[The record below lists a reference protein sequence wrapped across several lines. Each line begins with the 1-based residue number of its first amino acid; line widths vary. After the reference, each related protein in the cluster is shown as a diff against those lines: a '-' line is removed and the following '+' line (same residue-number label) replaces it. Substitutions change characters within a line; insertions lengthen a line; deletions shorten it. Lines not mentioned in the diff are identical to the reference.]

1 MLLPWQF
8 LCDRV
13 LYFLE
18 SVTIKLF
25 LFLLGT
31 MQQQH
36 HSNTYRLLYIPI
48 VFLFL
53 LSFTDCAKKGRP
65 SGGLRDT
72 IAPVILRSAPEN
84 FTINFKNNEIR
95 ITFDEFIKL
104 KDISKE
110 LIISPPLKYAPVI
123 TPLSVSKV
131 LKIKILDTL
140 KDNTTYSF
148 NFGNSILD
156 NNEGNLFPN
165 YKYVFSTGSYIDSLT
180 LKGTA
185 VDALLPKTDFPTTVV
200 LYQVDQSYKDSLV
213 FLEKP
218 TYITTTINE
227 TNNFELSNLKQG
239 TYQLIALKEQT
250 RNYTFQPKTDKIGF
264 YKDLITIPTDSL
276 FELKLF
282 KEVPD
287 FKPTRPKLESSNR
300 ISFGYEGKTD
310 NYQITLLTPMEDDFQ
325 YQVLKQPGRDTLN
338 FWFKPKVTK
347 DSLVFVTKN
356 KLQIDTTTVRFREL
370 YSDSL
375 RLTAINDRLI
385 SLADT
390 LKLKANTP
398 LVAISSE
405 KISVVTKD
413 TLAIDFVAQINTKEN
428 AAQIVFD
435 KQEEQ
440 LYSITLRNGAL
451 TDYLSNTND
460 SIVYR
465 QQVKPIADFA
475 SLNLTLDN
483 ADEFPLL
490 IELINEKFKVV
501 KQTYLETNAP
511 VFFEHIS
518 PGKYFIRLIV
528 DQNKNKIW
536 DPGNFL
542 DKLAPEKVVYYPS
555 IIELRANWSWSETFT
570 LK

>member
-1 MLLPWQF
+1 
-8 LCDRV
+8 
-13 LYFLE
+13 
-18 SVTIKLF
+18 
-25 LFLLGT
+25 

-110 LIISPPLKYAPVI
+110 LIISPPLKYPPVI

-185 VDALLPKTDFPTTVV
+185 VDALLPKTDFPTTVA

-218 TYITTTINE
+218 TYITTTLDE

-276 FELKLF
+276 FELRLF

-300 ISFGYEGKTD
+300 ISFGYQGKSED
-310 NYQITLLTPMEDDFQ
+310 YQITLLTQMEDDFQ

-385 SLADT
+385 SLGDT

-398 LVAISSE
+398 LVAINSE

-413 TLAIDFVAQINTKEN
+413 SLAIDFVAQINTKEN

-490 IELINEKFKVV
+490 IELIDEKFKVV
-501 KQTYLETNAP
+501 KQAYLEANAP
-511 VFFEHIS
+511 VFFKHIN

>member
-1 MLLPWQF
+1 
-8 LCDRV
+8 
-13 LYFLE
+13 
-18 SVTIKLF
+18 
-25 LFLLGT
+25 

-110 LIISPPLKYAPVI
+110 LIISPPLKYPPVI

-185 VDALLPKTDFPTTVV
+185 VDALLPKTDFPTTVA

-276 FELKLF
+276 FELRLF

-385 SLADT
+385 SLGDT

-398 LVAISSE
+398 LVAINSE

-413 TLAIDFVAQINTKEN
+413 SLAIDFVAQINTKEN

-490 IELINEKFKVV
+490 IELIDEKFKVV
-501 KQTYLETNAP
+501 KQTYLEANAP
-511 VFFEHIS
+511 VFFKHIN

-542 DKLAPEKVVYYPS
+542 DKLAPERVVYYPS

>member
-1 MLLPWQF
+1 
-8 LCDRV
+8 
-13 LYFLE
+13 
-18 SVTIKLF
+18 
-25 LFLLGT
+25 

-84 FTINFKNNEIR
+84 FTTNFKNNEIR

-110 LIISPPLKYAPVI
+110 LIISPPLKYPPVI

-185 VDALLPKTDFPTTVV
+185 VDALLPKTDFPTTVA

-218 TYITTTINE
+218 TYITTTLDE

-276 FELKLF
+276 FELRLF

-300 ISFGYEGKTD
+300 ISFGYQGKSED
-310 NYQITLLTPMEDDFQ
+310 YQITLLTQMEDDFQ

-385 SLADT
+385 SLGDT

-413 TLAIDFVAQINTKEN
+413 SLAIDFVAQINTKEN

-490 IELINEKFKVV
+490 IELIDEKFKVV
-501 KQTYLETNAP
+501 KQVYLEANAP
-511 VFFEHIS
+511 VFFKHIT
-518 PGKYFIRLIV
+518 PGKYFIRLIM

>member
-1 MLLPWQF
+1 
-8 LCDRV
+8 
-13 LYFLE
+13 
-18 SVTIKLF
+18 
-25 LFLLGT
+25 

-84 FTINFKNNEIR
+84 FTTNFKNNEIR

-110 LIISPPLKYAPVI
+110 LIISPPLKYPPVI

-185 VDALLPKTDFPTTVV
+185 VDALLPKTDFPTTVA

-276 FELKLF
+276 FELRLF

-300 ISFGYEGKTD
+300 ISFGYQGKSED
-310 NYQITLLTPMEDDFQ
+310 YQITLLTQMEDDFQ

-385 SLADT
+385 SLGDT

-398 LVAISSE
+398 LVAINSE

-413 TLAIDFVAQINTKEN
+413 SLAIDFVAQINTKEN

-490 IELINEKFKVV
+490 IELIDEKFKVV
-501 KQTYLETNAP
+501 KQTYLEANAP
-511 VFFEHIS
+511 VFFEHIN

-528 DQNKNKIW
+528 DQNKNKVW

>member
-1 MLLPWQF
+1 
-8 LCDRV
+8 
-13 LYFLE
+13 
-18 SVTIKLF
+18 
-25 LFLLGT
+25 

-185 VDALLPKTDFPTTVV
+185 VDALLPKTDFPTTVA

-276 FELKLF
+276 FELRLF

-385 SLADT
+385 SLGDT

-398 LVAISSE
+398 LVAINSE

-490 IELINEKFKVV
+490 IELIDEKFKVV
-501 KQTYLETNAP
+501 KQTYLEANAP
-511 VFFEHIS
+511 VFFKHIN

-542 DKLAPEKVVYYPS
+542 DKLAPERVVYYPS

>member
-1 MLLPWQF
+1 
-8 LCDRV
+8 
-13 LYFLE
+13 
-18 SVTIKLF
+18 
-25 LFLLGT
+25 

-84 FTINFKNNEIR
+84 FTTNFKNNEIR

-110 LIISPPLKYAPVI
+110 LIISPPLKYAPII

-148 NFGNSILD
+148 NFGNSIQD

-185 VDALLPKTDFPTTVV
+185 IDALLPVTDFPTTVA

-276 FELKLF
+276 FELRLF

-310 NYQITLLTPMEDDFQ
+310 NYQITLLTQMEDDFQ

-385 SLADT
+385 SLGDT

-398 LVAISSE
+398 LVAINSE

-413 TLAIDFVAQINTKEN
+413 SLAIDFVAQINTKEN

-451 TDYLSNTND
+451 TDYLSNIND
-460 SIVYR
+460 SVVYR

-490 IELINEKFKVV
+490 IELIDEKFKVV
-501 KQTYLETNAP
+501 KQTYLEANAP
-511 VFFEHIS
+511 VFFEHIN

-542 DKLAPEKVVYYPS
+542 DKLAPERVVYYPS

>member
-1 MLLPWQF
+1 
-8 LCDRV
+8 
-13 LYFLE
+13 
-18 SVTIKLF
+18 
-25 LFLLGT
+25 

-185 VDALLPKTDFPTTVV
+185 VDALLPKTDFPTTVA

-276 FELKLF
+276 FELRLF

-385 SLADT
+385 SLGDT

-398 LVAISSE
+398 LVAINSE

-413 TLAIDFVAQINTKEN
+413 SLAIDFVAQINTKEN

-490 IELINEKFKVV
+490 IELIDEKFKVV
-501 KQTYLETNAP
+501 KQTYLEANAP
-511 VFFEHIS
+511 VFFKHIN

-542 DKLAPEKVVYYPS
+542 DKLAPERVVYYPS

>member
-1 MLLPWQF
+1 
-8 LCDRV
+8 
-13 LYFLE
+13 
-18 SVTIKLF
+18 
-25 LFLLGT
+25 

-110 LIISPPLKYAPVI
+110 LIISPPLKYPPVI

-185 VDALLPKTDFPTTVV
+185 VDALLPKTDFPTTVA

-218 TYITTTINE
+218 TYITTTLDE

-276 FELKLF
+276 FELRLF

-310 NYQITLLTPMEDDFQ
+310 NYQITLLTPMQDDFQ

-385 SLADT
+385 SLGDT

-398 LVAISSE
+398 LVAINSE

-413 TLAIDFVAQINTKEN
+413 SLAIDFVAQINTKEN

-490 IELINEKFKVV
+490 IELIDEKFKVV
-501 KQTYLETNAP
+501 KQTYLEANAP
-511 VFFEHIS
+511 VFFEHIN

-542 DKLAPEKVVYYPS
+542 DKLAPERVVYYPS

>member
-1 MLLPWQF
+1 
-8 LCDRV
+8 
-13 LYFLE
+13 
-18 SVTIKLF
+18 
-25 LFLLGT
+25 

-72 IAPVILRSAPEN
+72 IAPVILRSGPEN
-84 FTINFKNNEIR
+84 FTTNFKNNEIR
-95 ITFDEFIKL
+95 ITFNEFIKL

-110 LIISPPLKYAPVI
+110 LIISPPLKYAPII

-185 VDALLPKTDFPTTVV
+185 IDALLPVTDFPTTVA

-276 FELKLF
+276 FELRLF

-385 SLADT
+385 SLGDT

-398 LVAISSE
+398 LVAINSE

-413 TLAIDFVAQINTKEN
+413 SLAIDFVAQINTKEN

-451 TDYLSNTND
+451 TDYLSNIND
-460 SIVYR
+460 SVVYR

-490 IELINEKFKVV
+490 IELIDEKFKVV
-501 KQTYLETNAP
+501 KQTYLEANAP
-511 VFFEHIS
+511 VFFEHIN

-542 DKLAPEKVVYYPS
+542 DKLAPERVVYYPS

>member
-1 MLLPWQF
+1 
-8 LCDRV
+8 
-13 LYFLE
+13 
-18 SVTIKLF
+18 
-25 LFLLGT
+25 

-84 FTINFKNNEIR
+84 FTTNFKNNEIR

-110 LIISPPLKYAPVI
+110 LIISPPLKYTPVI

-185 VDALLPKTDFPTTVV
+185 VDALLPKTDFPTTVA

-264 YKDLITIPTDSL
+264 YKDLISIPTDSL
-276 FELKLF
+276 FELRLF

-300 ISFGYEGKTD
+300 ISFGYQGKTD
-310 NYQITLLTPMEDDFQ
+310 NYQITLLTQMEDDFQ

-385 SLADT
+385 SLGDT

-398 LVAISSE
+398 LVAINSE

-490 IELINEKFKVV
+490 IELIDEKFKVV
-501 KQTYLETNAP
+501 KQTYLEANAP
-511 VFFEHIS
+511 VFFEHIN

>member
-1 MLLPWQF
+1 
-8 LCDRV
+8 
-13 LYFLE
+13 
-18 SVTIKLF
+18 
-25 LFLLGT
+25 

-84 FTINFKNNEIR
+84 FTTNFKNNEIR

-110 LIISPPLKYAPVI
+110 LIISPPLKYAPII

-148 NFGNSILD
+148 NFGNSIQD

-185 VDALLPKTDFPTTVV
+185 IDALHPVTDFPTTVA

-276 FELKLF
+276 FELRLF

-310 NYQITLLTPMEDDFQ
+310 NYQITLLTQMEDDFQ

-385 SLADT
+385 SLGDT

-398 LVAISSE
+398 LITINSE

-413 TLAIDFVAQINTKEN
+413 SLAIDFVAQINTKEN

-451 TDYLSNTND
+451 TDYLSNIND
-460 SIVYR
+460 SVVYR

-490 IELINEKFKVV
+490 IELIDEKFKVV
-501 KQTYLETNAP
+501 KQTYLEANAP
-511 VFFEHIS
+511 VFFEHIN

-542 DKLAPEKVVYYPS
+542 DKLAPERVVYYPS

>member
-1 MLLPWQF
+1 
-8 LCDRV
+8 
-13 LYFLE
+13 
-18 SVTIKLF
+18 
-25 LFLLGT
+25 

-72 IAPVILRSAPEN
+72 IAPVILSSAPEN
-84 FTINFKNNEIR
+84 FTTNFKNNEIR

-140 KDNTTYSF
+140 KENTTYSF

-185 VDALLPKTDFPTTVV
+185 IDALLPKTDFPTTVV

-385 SLADT
+385 SLGDT

-398 LVAISSE
+398 LVAINSE

-490 IELINEKFKVV
+490 IELIDEKFKVV
-501 KQTYLETNAP
+501 KQTYLEANAP
-511 VFFEHIS
+511 VFFEHIT
-518 PGKYFIRLIV
+518 PGKYFIRLIM

-542 DKLAPEKVVYYPS
+542 DKLAPERVVYYPS

>member
-1 MLLPWQF
+1 
-8 LCDRV
+8 
-13 LYFLE
+13 
-18 SVTIKLF
+18 
-25 LFLLGT
+25 

-110 LIISPPLKYAPVI
+110 LIISPPLKYPPVI

-185 VDALLPKTDFPTTVV
+185 VDALLPKTDFPTTVA

-218 TYITTTINE
+218 TYITTTIDE

-276 FELKLF
+276 FELRLF

-310 NYQITLLTPMEDDFQ
+310 NYQITLLTPMQDDFQ

-385 SLADT
+385 SLGDT

-398 LVAISSE
+398 LVAINSE

-413 TLAIDFVAQINTKEN
+413 SLAIDFVAQINTKEN

-490 IELINEKFKVV
+490 IELIDEKFKVV
-501 KQTYLETNAP
+501 KQTYLEANAP
-511 VFFEHIS
+511 VFFKHIN

-542 DKLAPEKVVYYPS
+542 DKLAPERVVYYPS

>member
-1 MLLPWQF
+1 
-8 LCDRV
+8 
-13 LYFLE
+13 
-18 SVTIKLF
+18 
-25 LFLLGT
+25 

-84 FTINFKNNEIR
+84 FTTNFKNNEIR

-110 LIISPPLKYAPVI
+110 LIISPPLKYPPVI

-185 VDALLPKTDFPTTVV
+185 VDALLPKTDFPTTVA

-218 TYITTTINE
+218 TYITTTLDE

-276 FELKLF
+276 FELRLF

-300 ISFGYEGKTD
+300 ISFGYQGKSED
-310 NYQITLLTPMEDDFQ
+310 YQITLLTQMEDDFQ

-385 SLADT
+385 SLGDT

-398 LVAISSE
+398 LVAINSE

-413 TLAIDFVAQINTKEN
+413 SLAIDFVAQINTKEN

-490 IELINEKFKVV
+490 IELIDEKFKVV
-501 KQTYLETNAP
+501 KQTYLEANAT
-511 VFFEHIS
+511 VFFKHIN

>member
-1 MLLPWQF
+1 
-8 LCDRV
+8 
-13 LYFLE
+13 
-18 SVTIKLF
+18 
-25 LFLLGT
+25 

-36 HSNTYRLLYIPI
+36 HSKTYRLLYIPI

-72 IAPVILRSAPEN
+72 IAPVILRSVPEN
-84 FTINFKNNEIR
+84 FTTNFKNNEIR

-104 KDISKE
+104 KDVSKE
-110 LIISPPLKYAPVI
+110 LIISPPLKYPPEI

-165 YKYVFSTGSYIDSLT
+165 YKFVFSTGSYIDSLV
-180 LKGTA
+180 LKGTTI
-185 VDALLPKTDFPTTVV
+185 DALLPETEAPTTVV
-200 LYQVDQSYKDSLV
+200 LYQVDKNYKDSLV

-218 TYITTTINE
+218 TYITTTIDQSNS
-227 TNNFELSNLKQG
+227 FELSNLKQG

-264 YKDLITIPTDSL
+264 YKDLISIPTDSTY
-276 FELKLF
+276 ELKLF

-300 ISFGYEGKTD
+300 ISFGYQGKTD
-310 NYQITLLTPMEDDFQ
+310 NYQITLLTPMPEDFQ
-325 YQVLKQPGRDTLN
+325 YRIIKQPDRDTLN
-338 FWFKPKVTK
+338 FWFKPKITK
-347 DSLVFVTKN
+347 DSLVFITKN

-375 RLTAINDRLI
+375 RLTAINNRLI
-385 SLADT
+385 SLEDT

-398 LVAISSE
+398 LTAINLE
-405 KISVVTKD
+405 KISVVNKD
-413 TLAIDFVAQINTKEN
+413 TLAIDFTAQINLKEN
-428 AAQIVFD
+428 AAQIIFD

-440 LYSITLRNGAL
+440 LYSITLRDGAL
-451 TDYLSNTND
+451 ADYLGNTSD
-460 SIVYR
+460 SIVFK
-465 QQVKPIADFA
+465 QQVKPTADFA
-475 SLNLTLDN
+475 SLQLTLDN
-483 ADEFPLL
+483 TDEFPLL
-490 IELINEKFKVV
+490 IELVNEKFKVV
-501 KQTYLETNAP
+501 KQTYLESNSP
-511 VFFEHIS
+511 VVFEYIN
-518 PGKYFIRLIV
+518 PGNYFIRLIM
-528 DQNKNKIW
+528 DENKNKTW

-555 IIELRANWSWSETFT
+555 VIELRANWSWSETFR

>member
-1 MLLPWQF
+1 
-8 LCDRV
+8 
-13 LYFLE
+13 
-18 SVTIKLF
+18 
-25 LFLLGT
+25 

-185 VDALLPKTDFPTTVV
+185 VDALLPKTDFPTTVA

-218 TYITTTINE
+218 TYITTTLDE

-276 FELKLF
+276 FELRLF

-300 ISFGYEGKTD
+300 ISFGYQGKSED
-310 NYQITLLTPMEDDFQ
+310 YQITLLTQMEDDFQ

-385 SLADT
+385 SLGDT

-398 LVAISSE
+398 LVAINSE

-413 TLAIDFVAQINTKEN
+413 SLAIDFVAQINTKEN

-490 IELINEKFKVV
+490 IELIDEKFKVV
-501 KQTYLETNAP
+501 KQTYLEANAP
-511 VFFEHIS
+511 VFFEHIN
-518 PGKYFIRLIV
+518 PGNYFIRLIM

>member
-1 MLLPWQF
+1 
-8 LCDRV
+8 
-13 LYFLE
+13 
-18 SVTIKLF
+18 
-25 LFLLGT
+25 

-84 FTINFKNNEIR
+84 FTTNFKNNEIR

-110 LIISPPLKYAPVI
+110 LIISPPLKYPPVI

-185 VDALLPKTDFPTTVV
+185 IDALLPVTDFPTTVA

-276 FELKLF
+276 FELRLF

-300 ISFGYEGKTD
+300 ISFGYQGKTD

-385 SLADT
+385 SLGDT

-398 LVAISSE
+398 LITINSE

-413 TLAIDFVAQINTKEN
+413 SLAIDFVAQINTKEN

-451 TDYLSNTND
+451 TDYLSNIND
-460 SIVYR
+460 SVVYR

-490 IELINEKFKVV
+490 IELIDEKFKVV
-501 KQTYLETNAP
+501 KQTYLEANAP
-511 VFFEHIS
+511 VFFEHIN

-542 DKLAPEKVVYYPS
+542 DKLAPERVVYYPS

>member
-1 MLLPWQF
+1 
-8 LCDRV
+8 
-13 LYFLE
+13 
-18 SVTIKLF
+18 
-25 LFLLGT
+25 

-84 FTINFKNNEIR
+84 FTTNFKNNEIR

-110 LIISPPLKYAPVI
+110 LIISPPLKYPPVI

-185 VDALLPKTDFPTTVV
+185 VDALLPKTDFPTTVA

-276 FELKLF
+276 FELRLF

-310 NYQITLLTPMEDDFQ
+310 NYQITLLTQMEDDFQ

-385 SLADT
+385 SLGDT

-398 LVAISSE
+398 LVAINSE

-490 IELINEKFKVV
+490 IELIDEKFKVV
-501 KQTYLETNAP
+501 KQTYLEANAP
-511 VFFEHIS
+511 VFFEHIN

>member
-1 MLLPWQF
+1 
-8 LCDRV
+8 
-13 LYFLE
+13 
-18 SVTIKLF
+18 
-25 LFLLGT
+25 

-84 FTINFKNNEIR
+84 FTTNFKNNEIR

-185 VDALLPKTDFPTTVV
+185 VDALLPVTDFPTTVA

-276 FELKLF
+276 FELRLF

-385 SLADT
+385 SLGDT

-398 LVAISSE
+398 LITINSE

-413 TLAIDFVAQINTKEN
+413 SLAIDFVAQINTKEN

-490 IELINEKFKVV
+490 IELIDEKFKVV
-501 KQTYLETNAP
+501 KQTYLEANAP
-511 VFFEHIS
+511 VFFEHIN

-542 DKLAPEKVVYYPS
+542 DKLAPERVVYYPS

>member
-1 MLLPWQF
+1 
-8 LCDRV
+8 
-13 LYFLE
+13 
-18 SVTIKLF
+18 
-25 LFLLGT
+25 

-110 LIISPPLKYAPVI
+110 LIISPPLKYPPVI

-140 KDNTTYSF
+140 KENTTYSF

-300 ISFGYEGKTD
+300 ISFGYEGKTE
-310 NYQITLLTPMEDDFQ
+310 NYKITLLTPMEDDFQ

-385 SLADT
+385 SLGDT

-398 LVAISSE
+398 LVAINSE

-413 TLAIDFVAQINTKEN
+413 SLAIDFVAQINTKEN

-490 IELINEKFKVV
+490 IELIDEKFKVV
-501 KQTYLETNAP
+501 KQAYLEANAP
-511 VFFEHIS
+511 VFFEHIT

>member
-1 MLLPWQF
+1 
-8 LCDRV
+8 
-13 LYFLE
+13 
-18 SVTIKLF
+18 
-25 LFLLGT
+25 

-110 LIISPPLKYAPVI
+110 LIISPPLKYPPVI

-218 TYITTTINE
+218 TYITTTIDE

-276 FELKLF
+276 FELRLF

-385 SLADT
+385 SLGDT

-398 LVAISSE
+398 LVAINSE

-413 TLAIDFVAQINTKEN
+413 SLAIDFVAQINTKEN

-490 IELINEKFKVV
+490 IELIDEKFKVV
-501 KQTYLETNAP
+501 KQTYLEANAP
-511 VFFEHIS
+511 VFFKHIN

>member
-1 MLLPWQF
+1 
-8 LCDRV
+8 
-13 LYFLE
+13 
-18 SVTIKLF
+18 
-25 LFLLGT
+25 

-110 LIISPPLKYAPVI
+110 LIISPPLKYPPVI

-185 VDALLPKTDFPTTVV
+185 VDALLPKTDFPTTVA

-218 TYITTTINE
+218 TYITTTLDE

-264 YKDLITIPTDSL
+264 YKDHITIPTDSL
-276 FELKLF
+276 FELRLF
-282 KEVPD
+282 KEVLD

-300 ISFGYEGKTD
+300 ISFGYQGKSED
-310 NYQITLLTPMEDDFQ
+310 YQITLLTQMEDDFQ

-385 SLADT
+385 SLGDT

-398 LVAISSE
+398 LVAINSE

>member
-1 MLLPWQF
+1 
-8 LCDRV
+8 
-13 LYFLE
+13 
-18 SVTIKLF
+18 
-25 LFLLGT
+25 

-84 FTINFKNNEIR
+84 FTTNFKNNEIR

-110 LIISPPLKYAPVI
+110 LIISPPLKYAPII

-140 KDNTTYSF
+140 KNNTTYSF
-148 NFGNSILD
+148 NFGNSIQD

-185 VDALLPKTDFPTTVV
+185 IDALLPVTDFPTTVA

-276 FELKLF
+276 FELRLF

-310 NYQITLLTPMEDDFQ
+310 NYQITLLTQMQEDFQ
-325 YQVLKQPGRDTLN
+325 YRIIKQPGRDTLN
-338 FWFKPKVTK
+338 FWFKPKVTE

-385 SLADT
+385 SLGDT

-398 LVAISSE
+398 LITINSE

-413 TLAIDFVAQINTKEN
+413 SLAIDFVAQINTKEN

-451 TDYLSNTND
+451 TDYLSNIND
-460 SIVYR
+460 SVVYR

-490 IELINEKFKVV
+490 IELIDEKFKVV
-501 KQTYLETNAP
+501 KQTYLEANAP
-511 VFFEHIS
+511 VFFEHIN
-518 PGKYFIRLIV
+518 PGKYFIRLIM

-542 DKLAPEKVVYYPS
+542 DKLAPERVVYYPS

>member
-1 MLLPWQF
+1 
-8 LCDRV
+8 
-13 LYFLE
+13 
-18 SVTIKLF
+18 
-25 LFLLGT
+25 

-84 FTINFKNNEIR
+84 FTTNFKNNEIR

-110 LIISPPLKYAPVI
+110 LIISPPLKYPPVI

-185 VDALLPKTDFPTTVV
+185 IDALLPVTDFPTTVA

-276 FELKLF
+276 FELRLF

-310 NYQITLLTPMEDDFQ
+310 NYQITLLTQMQEDFQ
-325 YQVLKQPGRDTLN
+325 YRIIKQPGRDTLN

-385 SLADT
+385 SLGDT

-398 LVAISSE
+398 LVAINSE

-413 TLAIDFVAQINTKEN
+413 SLAIDFVAQINTKEN

-490 IELINEKFKVV
+490 IELIDEKFKVV
-501 KQTYLETNAP
+501 KQTYLEANAP
-511 VFFEHIS
+511 VFFEHIN

-542 DKLAPEKVVYYPS
+542 DKLAPERVVYYPS

>member
-1 MLLPWQF
+1 
-8 LCDRV
+8 
-13 LYFLE
+13 
-18 SVTIKLF
+18 
-25 LFLLGT
+25 

-84 FTINFKNNEIR
+84 FTTNFKNNEIR

-110 LIISPPLKYAPVI
+110 LIISPPLKYAPII

-148 NFGNSILD
+148 NFGNSIQD

-185 VDALLPKTDFPTTVV
+185 IDALLPVTDFPTTVA

-276 FELKLF
+276 FELRLF

-310 NYQITLLTPMEDDFQ
+310 NYQITLLTPMQDDFQ

-385 SLADT
+385 SLGDT

-398 LVAISSE
+398 LVAINSE

-413 TLAIDFVAQINTKEN
+413 SLAIDFVAQINTKEN

-490 IELINEKFKVV
+490 IELIDEKFKVV
-501 KQTYLETNAP
+501 KQTYLEANAP
-511 VFFEHIS
+511 VFFEHIT

>member
-1 MLLPWQF
+1 
-8 LCDRV
+8 
-13 LYFLE
+13 
-18 SVTIKLF
+18 
-25 LFLLGT
+25 

-185 VDALLPKTDFPTTVV
+185 VDALLPKTDFPTTVA
-200 LYQVDQSYKDSLV
+200 LYQVNQSYKDSLV

-276 FELKLF
+276 FELRLF

-385 SLADT
+385 SLGDT

-398 LVAISSE
+398 LVAINSE

-490 IELINEKFKVV
+490 IELIDEKFKVV
-501 KQTYLETNAP
+501 KQTYLEANAP
-511 VFFEHIS
+511 VFFKHIN

-542 DKLAPEKVVYYPS
+542 DKLAPERVVYYPS

>member
-1 MLLPWQF
+1 
-8 LCDRV
+8 
-13 LYFLE
+13 
-18 SVTIKLF
+18 
-25 LFLLGT
+25 

-185 VDALLPKTDFPTTVV
+185 IDALLPKTDFPTTVA
-200 LYQVDQSYKDSLV
+200 LYQVDQTYKDSLV

-276 FELKLF
+276 FELRLF

-300 ISFGYEGKTD
+300 ISFGYQGKSED
-310 NYQITLLTPMEDDFQ
+310 YQITLLTQMEDDFQ

-385 SLADT
+385 SLGDT

-398 LVAISSE
+398 LVAINSE

-413 TLAIDFVAQINTKEN
+413 SLAIDFVAQINTKEN

-490 IELINEKFKVV
+490 IELIDEKFKVV

>member
-1 MLLPWQF
+1 
-8 LCDRV
+8 
-13 LYFLE
+13 
-18 SVTIKLF
+18 
-25 LFLLGT
+25 

-84 FTINFKNNEIR
+84 FTTNFKNNEIR

-110 LIISPPLKYAPVI
+110 LIISPPLKYPPVI

-185 VDALLPKTDFPTTVV
+185 VDALLPKTDFPTTVA

-276 FELKLF
+276 FELRLF

-385 SLADT
+385 SLGDT

-413 TLAIDFVAQINTKEN
+413 SLAIDFVAQINTKEN

-490 IELINEKFKVV
+490 IELIDEKFKVV
-501 KQTYLETNAP
+501 KQVYLEANAP
-511 VFFEHIS
+511 VFFKHIT
-518 PGKYFIRLIV
+518 PGKYFIRLIM

-542 DKLAPEKVVYYPS
+542 DKLAPERVVYYPS

>member
-1 MLLPWQF
+1 
-8 LCDRV
+8 
-13 LYFLE
+13 
-18 SVTIKLF
+18 
-25 LFLLGT
+25 

-110 LIISPPLKYAPVI
+110 LIISPPLKYPPVI

-185 VDALLPKTDFPTTVV
+185 VDALLPKTDFPTTVA

-218 TYITTTINE
+218 TYITTTLDE
-227 TNNFELSNLKQG
+227 TNNFELSNLKQA

-276 FELKLF
+276 FELRLF

-300 ISFGYEGKTD
+300 ISFGYQGKSED
-310 NYQITLLTPMEDDFQ
+310 YQITLLTQMEDDFQ

-385 SLADT
+385 SLGDT

-398 LVAISSE
+398 LVAINSE

-413 TLAIDFVAQINTKEN
+413 SLAIDFVAQINTKEN

-490 IELINEKFKVV
+490 IELIDEKFKVV
-501 KQTYLETNAP
+501 KQAYLEANAP
-511 VFFEHIS
+511 VFFEHIN
-518 PGKYFIRLIV
+518 PGKYFIRLIM

>member
-1 MLLPWQF
+1 
-8 LCDRV
+8 
-13 LYFLE
+13 
-18 SVTIKLF
+18 
-25 LFLLGT
+25 

-185 VDALLPKTDFPTTVV
+185 IDALLPKTDFPTTVA

-276 FELKLF
+276 FELRLF

-385 SLADT
+385 SLGDT

-398 LVAISSE
+398 LVAINSE

-413 TLAIDFVAQINTKEN
+413 SLAIDFVAQINTKEN

-490 IELINEKFKVV
+490 IELIDEKFKVV

>member
-1 MLLPWQF
+1 
-8 LCDRV
+8 
-13 LYFLE
+13 
-18 SVTIKLF
+18 
-25 LFLLGT
+25 

-84 FTINFKNNEIR
+84 FTTNFKNNEIR

-110 LIISPPLKYAPVI
+110 LIISPPLKYAPII

-148 NFGNSILD
+148 NFGNSIQD

-185 VDALLPKTDFPTTVV
+185 IDALLPVTDFPTIVA

-276 FELKLF
+276 FELRLF

-310 NYQITLLTPMEDDFQ
+310 NYQITLLTQMQEDFQ
-325 YQVLKQPGRDTLN
+325 YRIIKQPGRDTLN
-338 FWFKPKVTK
+338 FWFKPKVTE

-385 SLADT
+385 SLGDT

-398 LVAISSE
+398 LITINSE

-413 TLAIDFVAQINTKEN
+413 SLAIDFVAQINTKEN

-451 TDYLSNTND
+451 TDYLSNIND
-460 SIVYR
+460 SVVYR

-490 IELINEKFKVV
+490 IELIDEKFKVV
-501 KQTYLETNAP
+501 KQTYLEANAP
-511 VFFEHIS
+511 VFFEHIN

-542 DKLAPEKVVYYPS
+542 DKLAPERVVYYPS

>member
-1 MLLPWQF
+1 
-8 LCDRV
+8 
-13 LYFLE
+13 
-18 SVTIKLF
+18 
-25 LFLLGT
+25 

-84 FTINFKNNEIR
+84 FTTNFKNNEIR

-110 LIISPPLKYAPVI
+110 LIISPPLKYPPVI

-185 VDALLPKTDFPTTVV
+185 VDALLPKTDFPTTVA

-276 FELKLF
+276 FELRLF

-300 ISFGYEGKTD
+300 ISFGYQGKSED
-310 NYQITLLTPMEDDFQ
+310 YQITLLTQMEDDFQ

-385 SLADT
+385 SLGDT

-398 LVAISSE
+398 LVAINSE

-413 TLAIDFVAQINTKEN
+413 SLAIDFVAQINTKEN

-490 IELINEKFKVV
+490 IELIDEKFKVV
-501 KQTYLETNAP
+501 KQTYLEANAP
-511 VFFEHIS
+511 VFFEHIN
-518 PGKYFIRLIV
+518 PGKYFIRLIM

>member
-1 MLLPWQF
+1 
-8 LCDRV
+8 
-13 LYFLE
+13 
-18 SVTIKLF
+18 
-25 LFLLGT
+25 

-36 HSNTYRLLYIPI
+36 RSKTYRLLYIPI

-72 IAPVILRSAPEN
+72 IAPVILRSVPEN
-84 FTINFKNNEIR
+84 FTTNFKNNEIR

-110 LIISPPLKYAPVI
+110 LIISPPLKYPPEI

-131 LKIKILDTL
+131 LKITILDTL
-140 KDNTTYSF
+140 KENTTYSF

-165 YKYVFSTGSYIDSLT
+165 YKYVFSTGSYIDSLS

-185 VDALLPKTDFPTTVV
+185 IDALLPETDFPVSVV
-200 LYQVDQSYKDSLV
+200 LYEVDQNYSDSLV
-213 FLEKP
+213 LLEKP
-218 TYITTTINE
+218 TYITTTKDN
-227 TNNFELSNLKQG
+227 TSSFELSNLKKG

-250 RNYTFQPKTDKIGF
+250 RNYTFQPKTDKIAF

-287 FKPTRPKLESSNR
+287 FKPTRPKLESNNR
-300 ISFGYEGKTD
+300 ISFGYQGKTD
-310 NYQITLLTPMEDDFQ
+310 DYQITLLTPMEDDFQ
-325 YQVLKQPGRDTLN
+325 YRVIKQPGRDTLN

-356 KLQIDTTTVRFREL
+356 NLQIDTTTVRFREL

-375 RLTAINDRLI
+375 RLTAINNRWI
-385 SLADT
+385 SLKDT
-390 LKLKANTP
+390 LKLNANTP
-398 LVAISSE
+398 LTAINPE

-413 TLAIDFVAQINTKEN
+413 TLAVDFTAQINQKEN

-435 KQEEQ
+435 KQEEV
-440 LYSITLRNGAL
+440 LYSITLSDGAL
-451 TDYLSNTND
+451 TDYLGNTND
-460 SIVYR
+460 SIVFK
-465 QQVKPIADFA
+465 QQVKPTADFA
-475 SLNLTLDN
+475 SLNLTLTN

-490 IELINEKFKVV
+490 IELVNEKFEVV
-501 KQTYLETNAP
+501 KQTYLESNSP
-511 VFFEHIS
+511 VFFQYIN
-518 PGKYFIRLIV
+518 PGNYFIRLIM

-555 IIELRANWSWSETFT
+555 IIELRANWNWSETFT
-570 LK
+570 LN

>member
-1 MLLPWQF
+1 
-8 LCDRV
+8 
-13 LYFLE
+13 
-18 SVTIKLF
+18 
-25 LFLLGT
+25 

-84 FTINFKNNEIR
+84 FTTNFKNNEIR

-110 LIISPPLKYAPVI
+110 LIISPPLKYPPVI

-185 VDALLPKTDFPTTVV
+185 IDALLPVTDFPTTVA

-276 FELKLF
+276 FELRLF

-310 NYQITLLTPMEDDFQ
+310 NYQITLLTQMQEDFQ
-325 YQVLKQPGRDTLN
+325 YRIIKQPGRDTLN

-385 SLADT
+385 SLGDT

-398 LVAISSE
+398 LITINSE

-413 TLAIDFVAQINTKEN
+413 SLAIDFVAQINTKEN

-490 IELINEKFKVV
+490 IELIDEKFKVV
-501 KQTYLETNAP
+501 KQTYLEANAP
-511 VFFEHIS
+511 VFFEHIN

-542 DKLAPEKVVYYPS
+542 DKLAPERVVYYPS

>member
-1 MLLPWQF
+1 
-8 LCDRV
+8 
-13 LYFLE
+13 
-18 SVTIKLF
+18 
-25 LFLLGT
+25 

-110 LIISPPLKYAPVI
+110 LIISPPLKYPPVI

-185 VDALLPKTDFPTTVV
+185 VDALLPKTDFPTTVA

-218 TYITTTINE
+218 TYITTTLDE

-276 FELKLF
+276 FELRLF

-300 ISFGYEGKTD
+300 ISFGYQGKSED
-310 NYQITLLTPMEDDFQ
+310 YQITLLTQMEDDFQ

-385 SLADT
+385 SLGDT

-398 LVAISSE
+398 LVAINSE

-413 TLAIDFVAQINTKEN
+413 SLAIDFVAQINTKEN

-490 IELINEKFKVV
+490 IELIDEKFKVV
-501 KQTYLETNAP
+501 KQAYLEANAP
-511 VFFEHIS
+511 VFFEHIN
-518 PGKYFIRLIV
+518 PGKYFIRLIM

>member
-1 MLLPWQF
+1 
-8 LCDRV
+8 
-13 LYFLE
+13 
-18 SVTIKLF
+18 
-25 LFLLGT
+25 

-84 FTINFKNNEIR
+84 FTTNFKNNEIR

-110 LIISPPLKYAPVI
+110 LIISPPLKYAPII

-148 NFGNSILD
+148 NFGNSIQD

-185 VDALLPKTDFPTTVV
+185 IDALLPVTDFPTTVA

-276 FELKLF
+276 FELRLF

-385 SLADT
+385 SLGDT

-398 LVAISSE
+398 LVAINSE

-413 TLAIDFVAQINTKEN
+413 SLAIDFVAQINTKEN

-490 IELINEKFKVV
+490 IELIDEKFKVV
-501 KQTYLETNAP
+501 KQTYLEANAP
-511 VFFEHIS
+511 VFFEHIN

-542 DKLAPEKVVYYPS
+542 DKLAPERVVYYPS

>member
-1 MLLPWQF
+1 
-8 LCDRV
+8 
-13 LYFLE
+13 
-18 SVTIKLF
+18 
-25 LFLLGT
+25 

-104 KDISKE
+104 KDISRE

-185 VDALLPKTDFPTTVV
+185 IDALLPKTDFPTTVA

-276 FELKLF
+276 FELRLF

-385 SLADT
+385 SIGDT

-398 LVAISSE
+398 LVAINSE

-413 TLAIDFVAQINTKEN
+413 SLAIDFVAQINTKEN

-490 IELINEKFKVV
+490 IELIDEKFKVV
-501 KQTYLETNAP
+501 KQTYLEANAP
-511 VFFEHIS
+511 VFFEHIN
-518 PGKYFIRLIV
+518 PGNYFIRLIM